1 MDGITHI
8 SSVLSAPWIAWI
20 MLALMVCAVFAEW
33 FQPGVILQAP
43 SAFFARTNRTYRE
56 SPANFQGQFLI
67 TLYRLGTVAMALFVC
82 VCPADQA
89 SAAAYGLI
97 LAGVVAVLLV
107 KMLVNVAVD
116 YVFLLTH
123 RYGEAYGPYGDLV
136 TMVSLVLYPAVLLLV
151 RFGTPEVARWVMGVT
166 AALFLML
173 WIYRAWRTYVS
184 SLMAPVYLLM
194 YIATMEVLPL
204 AGVVYLSEKIITSI

>member
-1 MDGITHI
+1 
-8 SSVLSAPWIAWI
+8 
-20 MLALMVCAVFAEW
+20 MLALMGCAVFAEW
-33 FQPGVILQAP
+33 FQPGVIAQAP
-43 SAFFARTNRTYRE
+43 SAFFARTARTYRE
-56 SPANFQGQFLI
+56 SPANFMGQLLI
-67 TLYRLGTVAMALFVC
+67 SLFRLGTIAMTLFVC
-82 VCPADQA
+82 VCPADRA

-107 KMLVNVAVD
+107 KMLANLTVD
-116 YVFLLTH
+116 YVFMLTR
-123 RYGEAYGPYGDLV
+123 RYGTTYEPYGDLV
-136 TMVSLVLYPAVLLLV
+136 TMISLVLYPAVLLLV
-151 RFGTPEVARWVMGVT
+151 RFGTPEVSQWVAGIT

-204 AGVVYLSEKIITSI
+204 AGVVYLSEIIITSI